1 MIFLVD
7 SHGVKC
13 SLAWQSKKVRRV
25 VKPTLAAEALA
36 LLDVPCYFV
45 N

>member
-13 SLAWQSKKVRRV
+13 PLAWQSKKVRRV
-25 VKPTLAAEALA
+25 IKSTLASEALA
-36 LLDVPCYFV
+36 
-45 N
+45 